1 MGKTWTMTTEEEA
14 ANAIT
19 HGVMALLTLLGLPAV
34 AVNGYIEGGSLYA
47 ATKSI
52 FMISMFGM
60 FMTSCLYHSMPQSG
74 AHKKVFRLLD
84 HIFIYVAIAGSYTPL
99 SILTIGGWLGWSV
112 AVFQWTLVIFG
123 ALYKSLSK
131 NAVPKVSLTFYLLMG
146 WTAVVLLP
154 SILRNAGIGLLA
166 AILAGGL
173 FYSIGAVF
181 YAMKGF
187 KYHHMVWH
195 ILINLGA
202 ASHFVAIVF
211 LI

>member
-1 MGKTWTMTTEEEA
+1 MGRTWTMTKEEEA

-19 HGVMALLTLLGLPAV
+19 HGVMALITLLGIPAV
-34 AVNGYIEGGSLYA
+34 AVNGFIEGGTLYA

-60 FMTSCLYHSMPQSG
+60 FITSCLYHSMPPSG
-74 AHKKVFRLLD
+74 SHKKVFRLLD
-84 HIFIYVAIAGSYTPL
+84 HIFIFIAIAGSYTPL
-99 SILTIGGWLGWSV
+99 SLIAIGGWLGWSMV
-112 AVFQWTLVIFG
+112 IFQWALVVIG

-131 NAVPKVSLTFYLLMG
+131 HAVPKVSLTLYLLMG

-154 SILRNAGIGLLA
+154 SILKNAGLGLLTA
-166 AILAGGL
+166 VLAGGL
-173 FYSIGAVF
+173 FYSVGAAF
-181 YAMKGF
+181 YSMKGF

-195 ILINLGA
+195 LFIILGA

>member
-1 MGKTWTMTTEEEA
+1 MGKTWNMTKEEEA

-34 AVNGYIEGGSLYA
+34 AVNGYIEGGTLYA
-47 ATKSI
+47 TTKSI

-60 FMTSCLYHSMPQSG
+60 FMTSCLYHSMPSSG
-74 AHKKVFRLLD
+74 THKKVFRILD

-99 SILTIGGWLGWSV
+99 SIIAIGGWLGW
-112 AVFQWTLVIFG
+112 AVVLFQWGLVIFG

-131 NAVPKVSLTFYLLMG
+131 QAVPKVSLTFYLLMG

-154 SILRNAGIGLLA
+154 SILKNAGFGLLM

-173 FYSIGAVF
+173 FYSVGAIF

-195 ILINLGA
+195 ILINFGA
-202 ASHFVAIVF
+202 ASHFIAIVF

>member
-1 MGKTWTMTTEEEA
+1 
-14 ANAIT
+14 
-19 HGVMALLTLLGLPAV
+19 VL
-34 AVNGYIEGGSLYA
+34 
-47 ATKSI
+47 
-52 FMISMFGM
+52 
-60 FMTSCLYHSMPQSG
+60 
-74 AHKKVFRLLD
+74 
-84 HIFIYVAIAGSYTPL
+84 
-99 SILTIGGWLGWSV
+99 
-112 AVFQWTLVIFG
+112 FQWGLVAFG

-131 NAVPKVSLTFYLLMG
+131 QAVPRVSLTFYLLMG

-154 SILRNAGIGLLA
+154 SILRSAGFGLLM

-173 FYSIGAVF
+173 FYSVGAIF

-202 ASHFVAIVF
+202 ASHFVAIVL

>member
-1 MGKTWTMTTEEEA
+1 MGKTWTMTAEEEA

-19 HGVMALLTLLGLPAV
+19 HGVMALITLLGIPAV
-34 AVNGYIEGGSLYA
+34 AVKGYIEGGPLFA
-47 ATKSI
+47 VTKSI

-60 FMTSCLYHSMPQSG
+60 FISSCLYHSMPPSG

-99 SILTIGGWLGWSV
+99 SIIVIGGWLGWSV
-112 AVFQWTLVIFG
+112 VLFQWGLVIFG

-131 NAVPKVSLTFYLLMG
+131 QAVPRVSLTFYLLMG
-146 WTAVVLLP
+146 WTAVILLP
-154 SILRNAGIGLLA
+154 SILKSAGFGLLMT
-166 AILAGGL
+166 ILAGGL
-173 FYSIGAVF
+173 FYSVGAMI

-195 ILINLGA
+195 ILIILGA

-211 LI
+211 LV

>member
-1 MGKTWTMTTEEEA
+1 
-14 ANAIT
+14 
-19 HGVMALLTLLGLPAV
+19 
-34 AVNGYIEGGSLYA
+34 
-47 ATKSI
+47 
-52 FMISMFGM
+52 MI
-60 FMTSCLYHSMPQSG
+60 
-74 AHKKVFRLLD
+74 
-84 HIFIYVAIAGSYTPL
+84 
-99 SILTIGGWLGWSV
+99 
-112 AVFQWTLVIFG
+112 FQWCLVAFG

-131 NAVPKVSLTFYLLMG
+131 QAVPKVSLTFYLLMG

-154 SILRNAGIGLLA
+154 SILRSAGFGLLM

-173 FYSIGAVF
+173 FYSVGAIF

-202 ASHFVAIVF
+202 ASHFVAIVL